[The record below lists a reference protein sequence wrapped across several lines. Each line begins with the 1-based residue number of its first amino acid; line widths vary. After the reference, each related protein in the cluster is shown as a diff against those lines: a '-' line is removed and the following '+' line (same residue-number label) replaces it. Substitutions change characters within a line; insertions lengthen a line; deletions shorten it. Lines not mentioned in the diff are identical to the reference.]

1 MDSLE
6 GGGAV
11 SRDVGVSLLVSAILF
26 NIVEVI
32 SSDDDGSVH
41 FGADAHSLK
50 NTTSDGDVSGEG
62 ALLVDVVALNG
73 VSGGVEAQTDFFE
86 VSESVHFLGHLAGND
101 VISFDDNLL
110 SGLLNTVQ

>member
-1 MDSLE
+1 MGRNVFVTLLE
-6 GGGAV
+6 TTV
-11 SRDVGVSLLVSAILF
+11 LLDV
-26 NIVEVI
+26 VEVVPAY
-32 SSDDDGSVH
+32 DDGALH
-41 FGADAHSLK
+41 LRGNNQSLQDL
-50 NTTSDGDVSGEG
+50 TTDGDVSGEG